1 MMATKIQDQYVTV
14 GDGRLYLRRWRPE
27 DQRSGTPLILLHDA
41 LGSIAQWRD
50 FPDQLAGR
58 FGREVIAYERRGHGA
73 SSPLSGPRD
82 AGYLHREAWED
93 LPALLSALAVE
104 PPLLIGHSDGGTIAL
119 LYAAHFEAAAVVA
132 LAAHVLVEEVTLAG
146 IRQTLRR
153 REALVGQLEKYHGAG
168 AEALV
173 EAWAGTWLAPAFA
186 GWDIT
191 GLLPRIH
198 CPVLVLQGREDEY
211 GTAEQV
217 RRIEAGVSGPA
228 RSRLLDDCGH
238 LPHRERPAAVLEAI
252 EAFLSE
258 FH

>member
-1 MMATKIQDQYVTV
+1 MAIRIQDQDVTV
-14 GDGRLYLRRWRPE
+14 GDGRLRLRRWRPE
-27 DQRSGTPLILLHDA
+27 QPGGRPPVVLLHDA

-50 FPDQLAGR
+50 FPAQLAGR

-73 SSPLSGPRD
+73 SSPLPGPRD

-146 IRQTLRR
+146 IRQAMRR
-153 REALVGQLEKYHGAG
+153 REALIGQLEKYHGAG

-173 EAWAGTWLAPAFA
+173 EAWAGAWLAPAFA

-198 CPVLVLQGREDEY
+198 CPVLILQGREDEY

-217 RRIEAGVSGPA
+217 RLIERGVSGPA